1 MIEKNEKINQR
12 IFIFFPLLILFYIS
26 LISTVLPKYST
37 IVNILFVTQIVTHVV
52 LLLSGLNCTPKQ
64 NNICNNFAKLIGFI
78 YLFIILDSGRKLK
91 HKNFYFYF
99 SLFVALYIIVSHY
112 ITIYPIKGL
121 FEYKGVTLNIFDFK
135 SYILIFSDLLV

>member
-1 MIEKNEKINQR
+1 M
-12 IFIFFPLLILFYIS
+12 
-26 LISTVLPKYST
+26 PKYSI

-64 NNICNNFAKLIGFI
+64 NNICNNFAKIIGFI